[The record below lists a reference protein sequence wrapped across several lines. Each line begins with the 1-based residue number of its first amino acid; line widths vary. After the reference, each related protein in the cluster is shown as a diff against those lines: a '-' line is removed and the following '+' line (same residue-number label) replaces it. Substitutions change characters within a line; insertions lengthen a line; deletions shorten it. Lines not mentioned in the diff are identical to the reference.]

1 MTGRASV
8 SGDAVGDLVDRF
20 GTAHSSRDHRA
31 VSAFGDA
38 VAACAA
44 HRPDLAAA
52 IDCALACDPDL
63 VAAHALRAFGGVILA
78 RAETVAAAR
87 IARDATRT
95 AAGKRDG
102 LTAAE
107 AALLEALHPA
117 LGGRLLAAADILDR
131 HLQREPQALLLIKL
145 SCALRFMGGDPQ
157 GMRRTTTC
165 VLPAWRADA
174 AGFGFVLG
182 CHAFALEETGDLAAA
197 ERAGIEA
204 VEREPADAWGLHAV
218 VHVHEMTGRAA
229 DGIAWLERTRTQ
241 WTGCNNF
248 AFHLAWHLALFHLE
262 QGDHAKVLDLYDTEV
277 RAVRSEDF
285 RDIANAVSLLCRLR
299 QHGVAVGDRWQELA
313 QVARR
318 RRHDTTL
325 LFATLHHL
333 LALCAVGDRSAS
345 NDLLLALQRIAAA
358 EPGDQG
364 RVAAAVGLPFAR
376 AFLSSPDDGLP
387 CPPLEKIAVALQH
400 LGGSHAQRD
409 LFLRILLERAAQD
422 DDVAAL
428 AGLLALRRAVKRDD
442 CFVDRLTK
450 RHRMAPLPAGA
461 GAEATPG
468 RQ

>member
-1 MTGRASV
+1 MTGRASM
-8 SGDAVGDLVDRF
+8 SCSAAGELIDRF
-20 GTAHSSRDHRA
+20 GTVHRSRDLRA

-38 VAACAA
+38 VAAIAA
-44 HRPDLAAA
+44 HRPDPAAA
-52 IDCALACDPDL
+52 IDRALAFDPDL

-87 IARDATRT
+87 VAREAART
-95 AAGKRDG
+95 AAGKRDS

-107 AALLEALHPA
+107 AALLEALDPA
-117 LGGRLLAAADILDR
+117 LEGRLLAAADILHR
-131 HLQREPQALLLIKL
+131 HLQHEPRALLLVKL

-157 GMRRTTTC
+157 GMRRTTTR
-165 VLPAWRADA
+165 VLPAWRTDA

-204 VEREPADAWGLHAV
+204 VEREPTDAWGLHAV
-218 VHVHEMTGRAA
+218 AHVHEMTGRTA

-248 AFHLAWHLALFHLE
+248 AYHLAWHLALFRLE
-262 QGDHAKVLDLYDTEV
+262 QGDHGKVLELYDNEV
-277 RAVRSEDF
+277 RGVLTEDF

-299 QHGVAVGDRWQELA
+299 QHGVTVGERWQELA

-333 LALCAVGDRSAS
+333 LALCAVGDRSGAD
-345 NDLLLALQRIAAA
+345 DLLLALQRIAAA
-358 EPGDQG
+358 EAGGQG
-364 RVAAAVGLPFAR
+364 RVAAAVGLPLAR
-376 AFLSSPDDGLP
+376 VLLSPPDDGLP
-387 CPPLEKIAVALQH
+387 CPALEEIAAALQH

-409 LFLRILLERAAQD
+409 LFVRILLERAAQD
-422 DDVAAL
+422 DDAATL
-428 AGLLALRRAVKRDD
+428 AGLLTLRRAVKRDD
-442 CFVDRLTK
+442 CFADRLA
-450 RHRMAPLPAGA
+450 RA
-461 GAEATPG
+461 
-468 RQ
+468 Q

>member
-1 MTGRASV
+1 MIGRASV
-8 SGDAVGDLVDRF
+8 SDRAAGERVDRF

-38 VAACAA
+38 VAAIAA
-44 HRPDLAAA
+44 HRPDVAAA
-52 IDCALACDPDL
+52 IDRALACDPDL

-87 IARDATRT
+87 VARNAART
-95 AAGKRDG
+95 AAGKRG
-102 LTAAE
+102 ILTAAE
-107 AALLEALHPA
+107 AALLEALDPA
-117 LGGRLLAAADILDR
+117 LEGRLLAAGDILDR
-131 HLQREPQALLLIKL
+131 HSQHEPQALLLIKL

-157 GMRRTTTC
+157 GMRRITTR
-165 VLPAWRADA
+165 VLPAWRTDA

-204 VEREPADAWGLHAV
+204 VEREPTDAWGLHAV
-218 VHVHEMTGRAA
+218 AHVHEMTGRAA

-241 WTGCNNF
+241 WMGCNNF

-262 QGDHAKVLDLYDTEV
+262 QGDHAKVLDVYDNEV
-277 RAVRSEDF
+277 RAVRTEDF

-299 QHGVAVGDRWQELA
+299 QYGVAVGERWQELA

-333 LALCAVGDRSAS
+333 LALRAVGDRSAS
-345 NDLLLALQRIAAA
+345 DDLLLALQHCAAA
-358 EPGDQG
+358 EAGEQG
-364 RVAAAVGLPFAR
+364 RVAVAVGLPLAR
-376 AFLSSPDDGLP
+376 VLLSSGDNGQP
-387 CPPLEKIAVALQH
+387 CPALEEIAVALQH

-409 LFLRILLERAAQD
+409 LFVRILLERAAQD
-422 DDVAAL
+422 DDAATLAAL
-428 AGLLALRRAVKRDD
+428 FAVRRAVKRDD
-442 CFVDRLTK
+442 RFADGLPTQRM
-450 RHRMAPLPAGA
+450 MAPLQAGA
-461 GAEATPG
+461 GAQAMQGG
-468 RQ
+468 R